1 MSKPNE
7 LTLANIGGGGL
18 AEDVSREL
26 RRVCENIAD
35 PNCKTDARRSVKI
48 DLKIKPDAKGQTAT
62 VTYEVKTSMPGPQ
75 PGSTTAW
82 IAMHENKLG
91 LFQMDLRQNELPF
104 NKESVVTDIIPVGET
119 PKVAQM
125 PATKIA
131 RGSAAD

>member
-1 MSKPNE
+1 MGKPNE

-18 AEDVSREL
+18 AEDVTREL
-26 RRVCENIAD
+26 RRICENIAD
-35 PNCKTDARRSVKI
+35 PNCKTDAKRSLKI

-82 IAMHENKLG
+82 IAMHDNKLG

-104 NKESVVTDIIPVGET
+104 NPEPHVTEIRPVGDV

-131 RGSAAD
+131 PPVGEN

>member
-1 MSKPNE
+1 MAKPNE
-7 LTLANIGGGGL
+7 LTLTNIGGGGL

-35 PNCKTDARRSVKI
+35 PNVKTDAKRSIKI
-48 DLKIKPDAKGQTAT
+48 DLKIKPDSKGQTAT
-62 VTYEVKTSMPGPQ
+62 VTYEVKTSMPGPN
-75 PGSTTAW
+75 PGSSTAW

-104 NKESVVTDIIPVGET
+104 NPDPVVSEIVPVGST

-125 PATKIA
+125 PKTKIA
-131 RGSAAD
+131 PAPEAS